1 MRTAIIVALLSLL
14 KSVSGAAD
22 ATPVAIPDRIRAV
35 VDAPDRSAA
44 DKALDAGRHP
54 AEMLTFF
61 GVSPGMRVA
70 DLGAGGGYT
79 TELLA
84 RTVGPSSGV
93 YGQRKQIIFDRVARK
108 SRNESRQTH

>member
-1 MRTAIIVALLSLL
+1 MRTAIIVGLLWLL
-14 KSVSGAAD
+14 KSVCGAAE

-54 AEMLTFF
+54 AEMLAFF

-70 DLGAGGGYT
+70 DLGAGRGYT

-84 RTVGPSSGV
+84 RVVGETGKVWGV
-93 YGQRKQIIFDRVARK
+93 NNK
-108 SRNESRQTH
+108 